1 MKINISQLVR
11 LDRINALFN
20 ADLSPAE
27 LTTLGNAS
35 VELGEGDPDDLIEQG
50 LYMADIGEVVKS
62 IVNNR

>member
-1 MKINISQLVR
+1 MKIIISQLVR

-35 VELGEGDPDDLIEQG
+35 VELGEGNSDDLIEQG
-50 LYMADIGEVVKS
+50 VYMADIGEVVKS

>member
-1 MKINISQLVR
+1 
-11 LDRINALFN
+11 
-20 ADLSPAE
+20 
-27 LTTLGNAS
+27 